1 MNCYA
6 NNTFLQ
12 IINSFLNFDYQGTK
26 AIQAMDIRGG
36 YSLGERGTTW
46 NPDAFLKMYN
56 LKFLKVN
63 FNKHVPTHLPDD
75 LRILDWI
82 FYPSKSLASSFQL
95 DELVQLCLQHSKIE
109 QLRIGIKVSVFLS
122 ILLQLCF

>member
-6 NNTFLQ
+6 NNIFLQ

-26 AIQAMDIRGG
+26 AIQAMDIRGS
-36 YSLGERGTTW
+36 YSLGEQGATW

-56 LKFLKVN
+56 LKFLKAN
-63 FNKHVPTHLPDD
+63 FIKHVPTHLPDD

-82 FYPSKSLASSFQL
+82 CYPSKSLASSFQL
-95 DELVQLCLQHSKIE
+95 DELV
-109 QLRIGIKVSVFLS
+109 
-122 ILLQLCF
+122 